1 VIVHVDILE
10 HEGMPLCQS
19 TEFGKL
25 YVTYHLIFPATV
37 DDEFVKDMEFAFQ
50 SRKTRIAGSKK
61 DEL

>member
-10 HEGMPLCQS
+10 HEGMPLYQS

-25 YVTYHLIFPATV
+25 YVTYHLIFPAIV
-37 DDEFVKDMEFAFQ
+37 DEEFVKDIELAFQ
-50 SRKTRIAGSKK
+50 GRKKRIAGSKK